1 MYKTNRHILILR
13 KWSAQLLMLFSLIS
27 LIFSHSVLAS
37 ERFDHTSWQSLLQ
50 RHVDDLRGGQATEV
64 DYAGFS
70 QQRDDLK
77 TYLNQLADVSQKQF
91 DQWEKPGQLAF
102 LINAY
107 NAWTIELILTRYPEL
122 DSIKDL
128 GSLFSSPWKKE
139 FIPLLGE
146 VRSLDDIEHG
156 LIRGS
161 GRYNEPRI
169 HFAVNCASIG
179 CPALARTAYTGD
191 QLEQQLEQA
200 TQGFLMDR
208 TRNRL
213 NDDELEVSSIF
224 KWYRE
229 DFEQGWRNTDSL
241 AAFLALYSDA
251 LGLTQEQRL
260 RLQQNKTDID
270 FLSYDW
276 KLNKRH

>member
-50 RHVDDLRGGQATEV
+50 RHVYDLRGGQATEV

-77 TYLNQLADVSQKQF
+77 AYLNQLADVSQKQF
-91 DQWEKPGQLAF
+91 DQWEKPEQLAF

-146 VRSLDDIEHG
+146 VRSLDDIEHS

-161 GRYNEPRI
+161 DRYNEPRI

-191 QLEQQLEQA
+191 QLEQKLEQA